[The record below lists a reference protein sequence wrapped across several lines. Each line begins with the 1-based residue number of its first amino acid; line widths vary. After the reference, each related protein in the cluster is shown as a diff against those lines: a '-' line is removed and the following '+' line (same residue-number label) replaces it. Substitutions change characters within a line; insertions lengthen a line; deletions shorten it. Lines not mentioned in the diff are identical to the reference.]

1 MRVIHGIAAVAVA
14 LLVLA
19 GCAQAAPNTAST
31 GDPVPGSTETP
42 AASLLVPD
50 VRSSASCAE
59 LVDTGNLDNWFG
71 IDRTVDESAPLSDLD
86 AVAVRTSQALRCA
99 WEGDIDSDYG
109 YASSYLRLWVH
120 PVTDDGDAY
129 RDATQYFIED
139 NYTEFDTAG
148 DDSVFYCS
156 SYGERW
162 SCAGDMLVGDYWVGA
177 DLQASTE
184 SPLPES
190 KAKQRM
196 QNTLQRI
203 SSKLR
208 NAPLRG
214 TAWVR
219 PAGAVTGEGI
229 CRDEGKAGRQILADA
244 FGLTKVQQSGGEVY
258 MTDFRTYA
266 LTNSVQCDFYAGKVF
281 LDIAL
286 VPGAAW
292 WGDSWDVVELQDYR
306 LTGFEPVDIDGVD
319 RAMVACADGDCSA
332 YLISQ
337 GSAVLV
343 HANHLKRDRFVEGLA
358 SIPELI
364 AL

>member
-1 MRVIHGIAAVAVA
+1 MRLIHGIAAGAA
-14 LLVLA
+14 TLLVLA
-19 GCAQAAPNTAST
+19 GCAPVSPNPAST
-31 GDPVPGSTETP
+31 GDPVPGSSETP

-50 VRSSASCAE
+50 VRSSANCAA
-59 LVDTGNLDNWFG
+59 LVDIEALGNWFD
-71 IDRTVDESAPLSDLD
+71 IDRTVDESAPVDDLD

-99 WEGDIDSDYG
+99 WEGDLDSDYG
-109 YASSYLRLWVH
+109 YPSSYLTLLVR

-129 RDATQYFIED
+129 RDATQYLIED

-148 DDSVFYCS
+148 DDSAFYCS

-177 DLQASTE
+177 ALQASTE

-203 SSKLR
+203 SAKLR
-208 NAPLRG
+208 NAPLTG

-229 CRDEGKAGRQILADA
+229 CSGDSKAGRQIIADA
-244 FGLTKVQQSGGEVY
+244 FGLTKVKASGGDVY
-258 MTDFRTYA
+258 MTDYTTYN
-266 LTNSVQCDFYAGKVF
+266 LTDSVQCDFYAGKVF
-281 LDIAL
+281 IDVAL

-292 WGDSWDVVELQDYR
+292 WGDSWDAVDLRYYK
-306 LTGFEPVDIDGVD
+306 LTGFEPVDVDGID
-319 RAMVACADGDCSA
+319 RAMVACSDGDCSA
-332 YLISQ
+332 YLISE
-337 GSAVLV
+337 GSAVFFQV
-343 HANHLKRDRFVEGLA
+343 HHLKRDRFIAGLA
-358 SIPELI
+358 SIPQLI
-364 AL
+364 SL